1 MGDPKKKF
9 SNLRRCEKRL
19 GGGPLG
25 ARPQRFDPP
34 PSVMIMILILMDN
47 DFI

>member
-19 GGGPLG
+19 GGGPFGLCRQG
-25 ARPQRFDPP
+25 FDPA
-34 PSVMIMILILMDN
+34 PSATAQMRIDIT
-47 DFI
+47 